1 LWHIQTLTPNTV
13 CHRTQPIATMFLTQ
27 LSIGKRLALVL
38 GLILALSLLSSL
50 VAVIKLKEMGEVSES
65 MLAINL
71 KTERATSDW
80 LRHTTAGIQRAAAIA
95 KSGDAALIEYFA
107 PATAES
113 IRLTNGLQKQVEA
126 QMTAPD
132 DKQLIDKVAQLRKT
146 YLSAREEVSKHKKS
160 GDADSAARAF
170 TEVFEPTSRQYLASV
185 QEVADRQRKRLD
197 ESAQRSEALRS
208 QTSMLL
214 MLCAGLGLVLGSA
227 LAWYLARSIT
237 GPLRKAQAIAHQI
250 ADMDLTGQPQ
260 SSYSSDETGQLLQAV
275 DRMRS
280 ALQQAL
286 REVHGVVN
294 SISTASSEIASGN
307 QDLSARTEQTA
318 SNLQQTASAMEQLTS
333 TVHQS
338 AAAASQAANL
348 AGSAAQVAQRGG
360 NVVSEVVRTMDQING
375 SSKKIADIIGV
386 IDGIAFQTNILAL
399 NAAVEAA
406 RAGEQGRGFA
416 VVAGEVR
423 SLAQRSA
430 QAAREIKALIGS
442 SVENVETG
450 ARQVGDAGQTMNDIV
465 SSIERVTLMMRDIT
479 TTTAEQSQG
488 IDQVNT
494 AVSQLDQ
501 MTQQNAALVEQST
514 AAAHSLSDQAQRLN
528 QVVARFRLDASGS
541 RHALLN

>member
-1 LWHIQTLTPNTV
+1 
-13 CHRTQPIATMFLTQ
+13 MFLTQ
-27 LSIGKRLALVL
+27 LSIAKRLALVL
-38 GLILALSLLSSL
+38 GLILALSALSSL
-50 VAVIKLKEMGEVSES
+50 FAVIKLKELGEVSES

-80 LRHTTAGIQRAAAIA
+80 LRNTSAGIQRASAIA

-113 IRLTNGLQKQVEA
+113 IRLTNGLQKELEA
-126 QMTAPD
+126 RMTSPEE
-132 DKQLIDKVAQLRKT
+132 KQLLEKVAQLRKT
-146 YLSAREEVSKHKKS
+146 YLNAREDVSKYKKA
-160 GDADSAARAF
+160 GDAEQAERAF
-170 TEVFEPTSRQYLASV
+170 TDRFEPTSRQYLAAV
-185 QEVADRQRKRLD
+185 QEVADRQRKQLD
-197 ESAQRSEALRS
+197 ESALRSEALRAH
-208 QTSMLL
+208 TSNLL
-214 MLCAGLGLVLGSA
+214 MLCTGLGLLLGVA

-237 GPLRKAQAIAHQI
+237 SPLHQAQAIANQI

-260 SSYSSDETGQLLQAV
+260 THYSSDETGQLLRAI

-318 SNLQQTASAMEQLTS
+318 SNLEQTASAMEQLTS

-338 AAAASQAANL
+338 AAAASEAAKL
-348 AGSAAQVAQRGG
+348 AGSAADVAQRGG
-360 NVVSEVVRTMDQING
+360 HVVSEVVRTMDQING

-442 SVENVETG
+442 SVDNVEAG
-450 ARQVGDAGQTMNDIV
+450 ARQVGDAGQTMADIV

-488 IDQVNT
+488 IDQINT

-528 QVVARFRLDASGS
+528 QVVARFRLGASGHQ
-541 RHALLN
+541 HALLN